1 MKVLVISQY
10 FWPENFRINDLV
22 CELVKRGHCVT
33 VLTGYPNYPDGQIFS
48 EFKKNPSQFL
58 EFNGTSV
65 IRVPLIPRGTNR
77 ISLVLNYFSFMLSAA
92 ILGIWKLK
100 NKKFDVIFVF
110 QPSPIT
116 VGVPAVIFKFFK
128 KIPIVFWVLDLWPE
142 TLEALGIIK
151 SKALLSMIGRFVR
164 IVYNRCDLVL
174 GQSKTALQCIA
185 KYCQNQDKIRFFP
198 NWAEKIFEKKTIQS
212 IENTLFDR
220 SAFNIM
226 YAGNIGGAQDFQA
239 ILYAAEHLK
248 QNESIRWIILGEG
261 RAFQWLQKEVKRLG
275 LEKCFLL
282 LGRFP
287 LERMP
292 DFFEHADAL
301 LVTLKRG
308 AAFAMTIPGKIQSY
322 LMAAV
327 PVLGMLDG
335 EGASVIEEAKA
346 GLVCRAGDSLG
357 LADII
362 LKMRALPKSERI
374 RLGQNGCAYAKR
386 EFSCDNLIKKL
397 EDWLFEV
404 IAAIPLKK

>member
-1 MKVLVISQY
+1 MLVISQY

-22 CELVKRGHCVT
+22 YELVKRDHCVT
-33 VLTGYPNYPDGQIFS
+33 VLTGHPNYPDGKIFP
-48 EFKKNPSQFL
+48 EFKKNPSCFS
-58 EFNGTSV
+58 EFSGVSV

-77 ISLVLNYFSFMLSAA
+77 ISLILNYFSFMLSAA

-128 KIPIVFWVLDLWPE
+128 KIPIVFWVLDLWPD

-164 IVYNRCDLVL
+164 IIYNRCDLVL

-185 KYCQNQDKIRFFP
+185 KYCKDQDKIRFFP
-198 NWAEKIFEKKTIQS
+198 NWTEKIFEKKIIQNL
-212 IENTLFDR
+212 ENTVFDR
-220 SAFNIM
+220 SAFNIVF
-226 YAGNIGGAQDFQA
+226 AGNVGEAQDFPA
-239 ILYAAEHLK
+239 ILHAVEHLK
-248 QNESIRWIILGEG
+248 RNESIHWIILGEG
-261 RAFQWLQKEVKRLG
+261 RVFPWLRKEVKRLG
-275 LEKCFLL
+275 LEKCFFL

-292 DFFEHADAL
+292 AFFEQADAL
-301 LVTLKRG
+301 LVTLKAG
-308 AAFAMTIPGKIQSY
+308 AAFSMTIPGKIQSY

-335 EGASVIEEAKA
+335 EGATVIQEAKA

-357 LADII
+357 LVDNI
-362 LKMRALPKSERI
+362 LRIRALSKSERI
-374 RLGQNGCAYAKR
+374 QLGQNGRAYAER
-386 EFSCDNLIKKL
+386 EFACDALMGKL
-397 EDWLFEV
+397 EHWLLEV
-404 IAAIPLKK
+404 KHTG